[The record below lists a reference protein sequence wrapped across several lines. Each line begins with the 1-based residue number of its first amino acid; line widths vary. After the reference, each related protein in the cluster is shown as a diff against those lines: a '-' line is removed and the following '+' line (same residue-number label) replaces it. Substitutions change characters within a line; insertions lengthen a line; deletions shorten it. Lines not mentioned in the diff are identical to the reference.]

1 MDLSEEEVGKILKI
15 IDELEFTEIR
25 LEVGD
30 LKIHILKDGHGRDA
44 PAAGG
49 VPPEPPSGHH
59 AGEAPAPAEPPARR
73 ESEPVVPPAIPSDTA
88 HIVAS
93 PVPGVFYRSPEPGS
107 SPFVRVGDTVGA
119 DDTVC
124 LIEVMK
130 LFHSVAAGV
139 GGRVDAVFV
148 ENGSAVNEGDTLF
161 AIEAEH

>member
-15 IDELEFTEIR
+15 IDELEFTEVR

-44 PAAGG
+44 LAAGG
-49 VPPEPPSGHH
+49 DLPEPPSVHR
-59 AGEAPAPAEPPARR
+59 AVEAQAPSGPPAPR
-73 ESEPVVPPAIPSDTA
+73 ESEPVRPAVPSDTA

-93 PVPGVFYRSPEPGS
+93 PVPGVFYRSPEPGR
-107 SPFVRVGDTVGA
+107 SPFVRVGDSVGA
-119 DDTVC
+119 GDTVC

-139 GGRVDAVFV
+139 DGRVDAVFV
-148 ENGSAVNEGDTLF
+148 ENGSAVDEGDPLF
-161 AIEAEH
+161 AIEAGQ